1 MVDIL
6 NSKWSEMDAGNDGAS
21 PDGIQGGYAPS
32 TVAPTMRS
40 SRGANKRQAVQHN
53 AFYTSTGSANAYVLT
68 YAQAP
73 EQIFKGQKF
82 AFFANHTNTGAA
94 TLNINSLGAKAIVQN
109 DTIAALKA
117 GQIISGM
124 AVIVYYDGTRFRLI
138 SSSKADPDF
147 TGTVT
152 ASLFSGS
159 GASLTNL
166 NASNL
171 ASGTVPNARISG
183 AYDGFTFSTTSGKFT
198 GSNWT
203 GALTVEGTA
212 PSIYF
217 KQTDTGPSAFAGV
230 NGGAFYI
237 LNDADSDGVYELPP
251 YPFMMNL
258 DGSGMT
264 YGGSTVWTAGND
276 GTGSGLD
283 ADTVDGVHAASFVQT
298 SRTVTAGNG
307 LSGGGA
313 LSGNITLTMGTPG
326 SISSSSTNSVTTT
339 SHTHELVLASG
350 DITTALGY
358 TPANSGISVVA
369 GNGLAGGG
377 TLGASRTLTL
387 GTPGDITNSTTNS
400 VSATSH
406 THALG
411 FVAAEVYTGSSVN
424 NVSFP
429 IGHTILGYTS
439 NSPSRN
445 AANVP
450 YLDVSNTKQY
460 VDSGHPN
467 KGTALSGTYRNHG
480 VGSGGFY
487 LMQRTA

>member
-1 MVDIL
+1 
-6 NSKWSEMDAGNDGAS
+6 MDAGNDGAS

-94 TLNINSLGAKAIVQN
+94 TLNINGIGAKAIVQN

-117 GQIISGM
+117 GQIINGM
-124 AVIVYYDGTRFRLI
+124 AVIVYYDGTRFRLTTVG
-138 SSSKADPDF
+138 KADADF

-183 AYDGFTFSTTSGKFT
+183 AYDGITTLGVSSTLTLGP
-198 GSNWT
+198 GT
-203 GALTVEGTA
+203 GAVDGTILANLNTDRPWTIRQRSADGTATLSFENTTEKSIGFSSEGTYA
-212 PSIYF
+212 GPKIVLTPTATPSI
-217 KQTDTGPSAFAGV
+217 TI
-230 NGGAFYI
+230 GG
-237 LNDADSDGVYELPP
+237 NEVYH
-251 YPFMMNL
+251 
-258 DGSGMT
+258 
-264 YGGSTVWTAGND
+264 AGND
-276 GTGSGLD
+276 GAGSGLD
-283 ADTVDGVHAASFVQT
+283 ADTVDGIQLAGLVQT

-307 LSGGGA
+307 LTGGGA

-326 SISSSSTNSVTTT
+326 SVSGSSTNSLTTT
-339 SHTHELVLASG
+339 SHTHELVLASA
-350 DITTALGY
+350 DITGALGY
-358 TPANSGISVVA
+358 TPANSGISIVA
-369 GNGLAGGG
+369 GNGLTGGG
-377 TLGASRTLTL
+377 TLGASSTVTL
-387 GTPGDITNSTTNS
+387 GTPGTITNATTNS
-400 VSATSH
+400 VTATSH

-411 FVAAEVYTGSSVN
+411 FTAAEVYTGSTQDN
-424 NVSFP
+424 TNFP
-429 IGHTILGYTS
+429 LGHNILAEVG
-439 NSPSRN
+439 SPTNRN
-445 AANVP
+445 QSA
-450 YLDVSNTKQY
+450 SIQ
-460 VDSGHPN
+460 
-467 KGTALSGTYRNHG
+467 LSGTAVYT
-480 VGSGGFY
+480 VGSTGTVLSGTWRARGRAGSGNASQF
-487 LMQRTA
+487 QRTA